1 MKKNSKKIISVAL
14 TVILALMLTISA
26 FAVSLDEAK
35 DIAVKDAG
43 VVALRFTEANLDEGK
58 YDIEFQALDGEYDY
72 EITKEGKIL
81 SMSVEYFDVFTSK
94 EKKLSADEAKA
105 KAFGFYGKTDV
116 RAVSIEYDLEDNDY
130 EVKFID
136 GAKRY
141 DIEVSAYDGDI
152 TAQSYEL
159 VADGNESL
167 AGLIALIEE
176 IINFKKS
183 ISTKSKCHGC

>member
-1 MKKNSKKIISVAL
+1 MKKNSKKILSVAL
-14 TVILALMLTISA
+14 TVILTLMLTMSA

-43 VVALRFTEANLDEGK
+43 VVALRYTEAALDEGK
-58 YDIEFQALDGEYDY
+58 YEIEFQALDGEYDY
-72 EITKEGKIL
+72 EISQDGKIL
-81 SMSVEYFDVFTSK
+81 SMSVEYFDVFASR
-94 EKKLSADEAKA
+94 EKKLTADEAKA
-105 KAFGFYGKTDV
+105 KALGFHGNTDV
-116 RAVSIEYDLEDNDY
+116 RAVYVEYDAEDNDY
-130 EVKFID
+130 EVNFID

-159 VADGNESL
+159 VADGNETM

-176 IINFKKS
+176 IINFFKNLFNL
-183 ISTKSKCHGC
+183 